1 MEALQFDP
9 KKKTLTLIR
18 TDIPAVVEK
27 NDVVKVVY
35 AGICGT
41 DLHVVDVSCLMF
53 NCFKWVHILFD
64 SKNKSS
70 HH

>member
-9 KKKTLTLIR
+9 EKKTLSLIR

-27 NDVVKVVY
+27 NDVVVKVVY

-41 DLHVVDVSCLMF
+41 DLHVVDVSCLVF
-53 NCFKWVHILFD
+53 NCFK
-64 SKNKSS
+64 
-70 HH
+70 

>member
-9 KKKTLTLIR
+9 EKKKLSLIR

-27 NDVVKVVY
+27 NDVVVKVVY

-41 DLHVVDVSCLMF
+41 DLHVVDVSCLIVLSEYIF
-53 NCFKWVHILFD
+53 YLIVK
-64 SKNKSS
+64 
-70 HH
+70 

>member
-9 KKKTLTLIR
+9 EKKTLSLIR

-27 NDVVKVVY
+27 NDVVVKVVY

-53 NCFKWVHILFD
+53 NCFM
-64 SKNKSS
+64 
-70 HH
+70 